1 MSLWAA
7 VIAAAAGIVVFFGW
21 ANRQTAKAHA
31 RFTPKDVETAL
42 TELLDPQAHD
52 HDTWDLFLAW
62 PINDPH
68 LESIRLE
75 CLRICQECPP
85 VPGKD
90 INEEGAKRVAALLAE
105 LQHRTH
111 RSGGAADAPGGSQ

>member
-1 MSLWAA
+1 MEEPASWSHLPARFGDRVRIRPAA
-7 VIAAAAGIVVFFGW
+7 ETEAAGIGGRGGVVYGI
-21 ANRQTAKAHA
+21 T
-31 RFTPKDVETAL
+31 TIS
-42 TELLDPQAHD
+42 EL
-52 HDTWDLFLAW
+52 LAW

-75 CLRICQECPP
+75 CLRICQVCPP

-90 INEEGAKRVAALLAE
+90 INEEGEKRVAALLAE

-111 RSGGAADAPGGSQ
+111 RSGGR

>member
-1 MSLWAA
+1 VNFWMAA
-7 VIAAAAGIVVFFGW
+7 LAAAAGIIVFFAW

-31 RFTPKDVETAL
+31 RFAAKDVEAAL
-42 TELLDPQAHD
+42 TELLDPHAHD

-62 PINDPH
+62 PIDDPD

-85 VPGKD
+85 APGRD
-90 INEEGAKRVAALLAE
+90 INEEGERRVAALLAD
-105 LQHRTH
+105 LR
-111 RSGGAADAPGGSQ
+111 RSNSASNGPADALSASQ